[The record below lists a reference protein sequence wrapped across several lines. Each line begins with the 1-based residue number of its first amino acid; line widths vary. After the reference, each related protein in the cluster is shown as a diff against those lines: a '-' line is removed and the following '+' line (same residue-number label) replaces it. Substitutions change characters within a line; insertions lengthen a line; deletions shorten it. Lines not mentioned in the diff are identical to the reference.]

1 MDNPTPGS
9 QLKASITDASAK
21 IEGIID
27 DAERAAAEIKAEA
40 RADAE
45 REARA
50 LVSKSAADLAKVV
63 EPLVQR
69 VENLRV
75 EAAALMHELENATL
89 KLVELT
95 KKSADSAAVG
105 VRTPVEEPAAEETRP
120 EPPQVIKLPERDAP
134 AERPEP
140 AARPEPVSAPGPNP
154 IAYPG
159 TGASDS
165 APSETPEEAVLR
177 ATQMAVAGNSRSEI
191 EATLADEFGLADA
204 TPVVDDILGP
214 A

>member
-9 QLKASITDASAK
+9 QLKASITDASLK
-21 IEGIID
+21 IESIID
-27 DAERAAAEIKAEA
+27 DAERAAADIKAEA
-40 RADAE
+40 RTDAE

-50 LVSKSAADLAKVV
+50 LVSQSASQLAEVV
-63 EPLVQR
+63 EPLVKR

-75 EAAALMHELENATL
+75 EAAALMHELESATL
-89 KLVELT
+89 RLVELT
-95 KKSADSAAVG
+95 NKSVEASALG
-105 VRTPVEEPAAEETRP
+105 PTEVEEAAAAKGKEEAKP
-120 EPPQVIKLPERDAP
+120 EPDEPPVLVDREPIVTGP
-134 AERPEP
+134 A
-140 AARPEPVSAPGPNP
+140 P

-159 TGASDS
+159 TGAGDKALSD
-165 APSETPEEAVLR
+165 PPEEAVLR

-204 TPVVDDILGP
+204 TPVVEDILGP